1 MLYIDLYIFVL
12 GTNSAS
18 RIRRRIRRRVPR
30 ESLIL
35 IVMFSLLEC
44 FVLC

>member
-1 MLYIDLYIFVL
+1 MLYIDLYRFVL

-18 RIRRRIRRRVPR
+18 RIRRRVPR